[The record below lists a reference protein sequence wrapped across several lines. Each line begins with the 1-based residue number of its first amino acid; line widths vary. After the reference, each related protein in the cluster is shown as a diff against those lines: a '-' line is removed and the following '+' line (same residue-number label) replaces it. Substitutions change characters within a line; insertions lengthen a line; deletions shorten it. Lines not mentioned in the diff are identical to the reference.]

1 MKRVRQADVRDAEQI
16 AHVHVATWQ
25 KAYRG
30 IIPDGF
36 LDGLSVTKRAE
47 FWNSR
52 LKEVSGKTLVAEA
65 GREVV
70 GFADFGPSR
79 DSDAAPKIGELN
91 AIYVLPDHW
100 GQGHGSALMV
110 EAEEVLRA
118 AGFGRITL
126 WVLEGNRRGRDFYE
140 RQGFQFEGTTKPITF
155 SGTALTEL
163 RYGKDVQRA
172 AERIGTHQ
180 LR

>member
-16 AHVHVATWQ
+16 ARVHVATWQ

-52 LKEVSGKTLVAEA
+52 LKDAPGRTLVAEA
-65 GREVV
+65 GPEVI
-70 GFADFGPSR
+70 GFADFGSSR
-79 DSDAAPKIGELN
+79 DGDAAAKSGELY
-91 AIYVLPDHW
+91 AIYVLPEHW
-100 GQGHGSALMV
+100 GNGHGSALMV
-110 EAEEVLRA
+110 EAEEALRA

-140 RQGFQFEGTTKPITF
+140 RRKFQFEGTTKPIAF

-163 RYGKDVQRA
+163 RYGKDM
-172 AERIGTHQ
+172 TKP
-180 LR
+180 